1 MLRGEFEGGEGALR
15 EHEEAVGWRE
25 RLGSHRALV
34 EVDERDGTL
43 FVTPLVKSLD
53 AESAPQLRQVL
64 AYVTSGRRLVVISL
78 AHVTSIDCSGLA
90 ALVSAYKR
98 LGPAGELRLVS
109 ACPAARALLAA
120 THLDEL
126 LPVFDDPADAASP

>member
-1 MLRGEFEGGEGALR
+1 MLRGQFEDGEGTLR
-15 EHEEAVGWRE
+15 EREEAIGWRE

-34 EVDERDGTL
+34 EIDERDGAL
-43 FVTPLVKSLD
+43 FVTPLVTSLD

-126 LPVFDDPADAASP
+126 LPVLEDLADAASP